1 MTLIAVG
8 HDHRLRN
15 AKDAEAFL
23 CALSRFPMFRDRRV
37 SLRGCHTSDATK
49 IERLVEAIEP
59 ERDHTISFTGAEL
72 TPAAQNALE
81 RLATSKFHYF
91 DISTSAANLRIW
103 PALYSWVHASLD
115 RADASRAIGTQ
126 LEIGDNVVGDAKVKI
141 RDDGKGWP
149 FDVDTKNI
157 ATALAM
163 FRAVGGTQVK
173 AGFVNGVA
181 EETKPALI
189 EFLQALG
196 AKVDVVLDVDVS
208 VARSLTELFE
218 GEPLDWQSNGL
229 FVDFPEGRIHG
240 FLVTPNIQE
249 RHRLKFLGRIT
260 RALRR
265 ANLLP

>member
-1 MTLIAVG
+1 M
-8 HDHRLRN
+8 
-15 AKDAEAFL
+15 
-23 CALSRFPMFRDRRV
+23 
-37 SLRGCHTSDATK
+37 
-49 IERLVEAIEP
+49 
-59 ERDHTISFTGAEL
+59 
-72 TPAAQNALE
+72 
-81 RLATSKFHYF
+81 
-91 DISTSAANLRIW
+91 
-103 PALYSWVHASLD
+103 HASLD
-115 RADASRAIGTQ
+115 RAEASRAIGTP
-126 LEIGDNVVGDAKVKI
+126 LEVGENIVGDAKLTI

-196 AKVDVVLDVDVS
+196 AQVDVVLDVDVS

-218 GEPLDWQSNGL
+218 GEALDWQSNGL

-240 FLVTPNIQE
+240 FLVTPNIHE
-249 RHRLKFLGRIT
+249 RYRLKFLGRIT

-265 ANLLP
+265 AKLLP